1 MLSFTEWF
9 TPLAPTMTNTRF
21 TILLYYFSLTPSLVL
36 AVVVAA
42 REVVKLIAVAE
53 PRVVDNCIAPSSTS
67 TRLVSSRPTALLPD
81 PTKARMSSRCKGVA
95 YCSKD

>member
-1 MLSFTEWF
+1 MVYATG
-9 TPLAPTMTNTRF
+9 TYNDKHAVHYT
-21 TILLYYFSLTPSLVL
+21 TILFFLTPSLVL